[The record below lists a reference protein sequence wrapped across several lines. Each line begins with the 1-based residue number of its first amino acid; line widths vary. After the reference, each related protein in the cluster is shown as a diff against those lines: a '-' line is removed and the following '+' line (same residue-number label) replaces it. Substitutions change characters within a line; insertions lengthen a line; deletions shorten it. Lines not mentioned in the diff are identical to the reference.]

1 MSVESIQAGKQLPN
15 IAPEII
21 NHERRPSKP
30 KQTEL
35 WVLLAVVAVAFCA
48 FLIAPMALV
57 VIKSFQTGDG
67 AATLSNYGAIIAQP
81 EFLASVLNSLKVTGA
96 SALVSVLL
104 AFLLAYTVNCTN
116 VPSGLKKAVC
126 LLTQVPMLLPT
137 ITYGFAIIYSFGN
150 QGLITRL
157 FGTQLFDI
165 YGFTGLMIGYVI
177 YTLPTCFL
185 LINNSFQFVDKKFII
200 VSHIMGDK
208 PWTTFLNTI
217 LRPLVGTLAVAFIQ
231 AFFLAFTDYG
241 IPTSVGGTY
250 DVLAMTLY
258 NQMLGSIP
266 NFNRGAVI
274 AVFMLI
280 PSILSIILMTVLER
294 YSIRYSKVSQVEL
307 PKGPVRDWLCGIGS
321 VLTLACVLSLFA
333 VILVIPFVNE
343 WPFDT
348 SFTLS
353 HITALFT
360 ESELSS
366 VYTNSLYVAV
376 MTAIIGCLFAYAAG
390 LVTSRSKLPNW
401 AKRAVDSM
409 SSVINTVPGMVLGI
423 AFLFAFSGSS
433 LQNTFWILIIA
444 NIVHYFATPY
454 QMIKDSLTKMNG
466 SWETTAKLMGDNW
479 FKTIVRVVTPN
490 AWPTILQVFG
500 YYFVN
505 AMVMISAVVFL
516 TGARTQVITTEISAL
531 QHLAEFDQIF
541 ALSILILATNLIVK
555 GVVAAATRERGTITI
570 RQRVVQVATAAMT
583 VRRDSRLVAAEQA
596 SRSGSPDFPLPTT
609 GNRHGRTI
617 FTGTLSGVLAV
628 LLVAFG
634 FGAFS
639 GTAAADGQ
647 VVIYTNAD
655 DEAVTAF
662 QNALNANGFENKYV
676 IQSFGTSELG
686 GKLLAEGR
694 ALEADLI
701 TMSSYYVDSAQER
714 NHMFADLTDVKSQLL
729 QDSSNSTAP
738 AYRRP
743 TTVQEGAIFYNTTVL
758 RDEGLPVPQSLA
770 DLADPVY
777 AGQISVTDMEGSSTG
792 WLMVQAIADAY
803 GTGEEG
809 REILTGIYRN
819 AGPHLQMSG
828 SGPLNSV
835 RSGEVAIGF
844 GLRHQ
849 AIADKNE
856 GLPIDYVDPEEGN
869 YSLTESVAVLDKGD
883 RTNPLAQRMAAAII
897 DAGRP
902 ELLRTYPNPLYVG
915 EQAPDNGSA
924 NPQVFPEPL
933 TTTRT
938 VKEEMLFDHCTWDD
952 DYKAITQKIRADL
965 LELAHCNPSEYT
977 TVLMQGSG
985 TFGVESVLTSVIG
998 ADEKVLL
1005 CTNGAYG
1012 DRQVKICEHAG
1023 IDYVQYAEPYDRIP
1037 DAAHM
1042 AEILDNDP
1050 SITHV
1055 SMIHSETTSGL
1066 LNDIESVARVA
1077 KAHGC
1082 TFIVDAMSSFGGV
1095 DIPVAD
1101 WGIDFLVSSANKCI
1115 QGVPGFNFIICSTA
1129 RLEASRGKARSLS
1142 LDLWD
1147 QWNTLEK
1154 DGGKWRYTS
1163 PTHVVLAFNRALD
1176 EMKAEGGIPAR
1187 SARYATNNRM
1197 LIARMKALGFGTFLK
1212 EHQGPIITTFTYP
1225 EGAGFDFADMHAFIK
1240 ERGYAIYPGKLTD
1253 EETFR
1258 LGNIG
1263 EIYPDDIRR
1272 VTELFAMYMAE
1283 RGLLEACTGTA
1294 DIAAAIEAMDEAS
1307 AAL

>member
-67 AATLSNYGAIIAQP
+67 AATLSNYGAFIAQP
-81 EFLASVLNSLKVTGA
+81 EFLTSVLNSLKVAGA

-423 AFLFAFSGSS
+423 AFLFAFSG
-433 LQNTFWILIIA
+433 
-444 NIVHYFATPY
+444 
-454 QMIKDSLTKMNG
+454 
-466 SWETTAKLMGDNW
+466 
-479 FKTIVRVVTPN
+479 
-490 AWPTILQVFG
+490 
-500 YYFVN
+500 
-505 AMVMISAVVFL
+505 
-516 TGARTQVITTEISAL
+516 
-531 QHLAEFDQIF
+531 
-541 ALSILILATNLIVK
+541 
-555 GVVAAATRERGTITI
+555 
-570 RQRVVQVATAAMT
+570 
-583 VRRDSRLVAAEQA
+583 
-596 SRSGSPDFPLPTT
+596 
-609 GNRHGRTI
+609 
-617 FTGTLSGVLAV
+617 
-628 LLVAFG
+628 
-634 FGAFS
+634 
-639 GTAAADGQ
+639 TAAADGQ

-729 QDSSNSTAP
+729 QDSENSTAP

-758 RDEGLPVPQSLA
+758 EDLGLPVPQSLA

-792 WLMVQAIADAY
+792 WLMVQAPTDADVDAVYSHFEPKLLSILDRFADPKPGVIDAVAALREAGLKIGSTTGYTNAMMEIVVPKAAELGYAPDHWVSADGTQGFGRPYPYMIFHNMQVMQLMDVRRVAKVGDTVSDIKEGKNAGTFTIGCDRGQLADGPHAGRVRGPLPRRAGPRAPDGARGIPGRRCRLGHRHDGRAARPAAGLNAPITPAYASEARFSRRTISASACGSKPQLVRTVFGCVLSSPRDNTPSNPHAQRRVVASVRQHGICVSSAGSAQVFGEERLQLVEGDRVLAAAVIQVGVHSIRDDQQFLVVRVRVVLDHGGVGVAAEIAGMGLLTVHHQHRAADLVDVPQNRLVQERHASDHVPSAIGVQ
-803 GTGEEG
+803 GTGMVAAWGLVIVVVILDEERG
-809 REILTGIYRN
+809 VIRKRVDHAAGQRICPTAVVRDALRVQRPLLLVTGVGGILR
-819 AGPHLQMSG
+819 
-828 SGPLNSV
+828 V
-835 RSGEVAIGF
+835 EVTLG
-844 GLRHQ
+844 
-849 AIADKNE
+849 
-856 GLPIDYVDPEEGN
+856 
-869 YSLTESVAVLDKGD
+869 
-883 RTNPLAQRMAAAII
+883 I
-897 DAGRP
+897 DAGHVVHRGCHGR
-902 ELLRTYPNPLYVG
+902 LDAGVQCGRV
-915 EQAPDNGSA
+915 QRHAAP
-924 NPQVFPEPL
+924 
-933 TTTRT
+933 T
-938 VKEEMLFDHCTWDD
+938 
-952 DYKAITQKIRADL
+952 AD
-965 LELAHCNPSEYT
+965 AD
-977 TVLMQGSG
+977 
-985 TFGVESVLTSVIG
+985 G
-998 ADEKVLL
+998 ADAFRIHVLL
-1005 CTNGAYG
+1005 
-1012 DRQVKICEHAG
+1012 
-1023 IDYVQYAEPYDRIP
+1023 
-1037 DAAHM
+1037 
-1042 AEILDNDP
+1042 
-1050 SITHV
+1050 
-1055 SMIHSETTSGL
+1055 
-1066 LNDIESVARVA
+1066 
-1077 KAHGC
+1077 HGQE
-1082 TFIVDAMSSFGGV
+1082 VDGCLEVLGV
-1095 DIPVAD
+1095 DV
-1101 WGIDFLVSSANKCI
+1101 
-1115 QGVPGFNFIICSTA
+1115 
-1129 RLEASRGKARSLS
+1129 R
-1142 LDLWD
+1142 
-1147 QWNTLEK
+1147 
-1154 DGGKWRYTS
+1154 
-1163 PTHVVLAFNRALD
+1163 
-1176 EMKAEGGIPAR
+1176 
-1187 SARYATNNRM
+1187 
-1197 LIARMKALGFGTFLK
+1197 
-1212 EHQGPIITTFTYP
+1212 
-1225 EGAGFDFADMHAFIK
+1225 
-1240 ERGYAIYPGKLTD
+1240 
-1253 EETFR
+1253 
-1258 LGNIG
+1258 
-1263 EIYPDDIRR
+1263 
-1272 VTELFAMYMAE
+1272 
-1283 RGLLEACTGTA
+1283 
-1294 DIAAAIEAMDEAS
+1294 
-1307 AAL
+1307 

>member
-1 MSVESIQAGKQLPN
+1 MLELKN
-15 IAPEII
+15 I
-21 NHERRPSKP
+21 
-30 KQTEL
+30 T
-35 WVLLAVVAVAFCA
+35 
-48 FLIAPMALV
+48 
-57 VIKSFQTGDG
+57 KSFGDAPVLNGISLTLDKGRIMSILGPSGDG

-81 EFLASVLNSLKVTGA
+81 EFLTSVLNSLKVAGA

-231 AFFLAFTDYG
+231 AFFLSFTDYG

-505 AMVMISAVVFL
+505 AMVTISAVVFL

-555 GVVAAATRERGTITI
+555 GVVAAATRERGTVTI

-609 GNRHGRTI
+609 GNRRGRTI

-792 WLMVQAIADAY
+792 WLMVQAPTNADVDAVY
-803 GTGEEG
+803 SHFEPKLLSILDRFADPKPGVIDAVAALREAGLKIGSTTGYTDAMMEIVVPKAAELGYAPDHWVSADGT
-809 REILTGIYRN
+809 
-819 AGPHLQMSG
+819 Q
-828 SGPLNSV
+828 
-835 RSGEVAIGF
+835 GF
-844 GLRHQ
+844 GRPYPYMIFHNMQVLR
-849 AIADKNE
+849 
-856 GLPIDYVDPEEGN
+856 
-869 YSLTESVAVLDKGD
+869 
-883 RTNPLAQRMAAAII
+883 
-897 DAGRP
+897 
-902 ELLRTYPNPLYVG
+902 
-915 EQAPDNGSA
+915 
-924 NPQVFPEPL
+924 
-933 TTTRT
+933 
-938 VKEEMLFDHCTWDD
+938 
-952 DYKAITQKIRADL
+952 
-965 LELAHCNPSEYT
+965 
-977 TVLMQGSG
+977 LMD
-985 TFGVESVLTSVIG
+985 V
-998 ADEKVLL
+998 
-1005 CTNGAYG
+1005 
-1012 DRQVKICEHAG
+1012 R
-1023 IDYVQYAEPYDRIP
+1023 
-1037 DAAHM
+1037 
-1042 AEILDNDP
+1042 
-1050 SITHV
+1050 
-1055 SMIHSETTSGL
+1055 
-1066 LNDIESVARVA
+1066 RVA
-1077 KAHGC
+1077 KVGD
-1082 TFIVDAMSSFGGV
+1082 TISD
-1095 DIPVAD
+1095 
-1101 WGIDFLVSSANKCI
+1101 
-1115 QGVPGFNFIICSTA
+1115 
-1129 RLEASRGKARSLS
+1129 
-1142 LDLWD
+1142 
-1147 QWNTLEK
+1147 
-1154 DGGKWRYTS
+1154 
-1163 PTHVVLAFNRALD
+1163 
-1176 EMKAEGGIPAR
+1176 
-1187 SARYATNNRM
+1187 
-1197 LIARMKALGFGTFLK
+1197 
-1212 EHQGPIITTFTYP
+1212 
-1225 EGAGFDFADMHAFIK
+1225 IK
-1240 ERGYAIYPGKLTD
+1240 EGKNAGAFTV
-1253 EETFR
+1253 
-1258 LGNIG
+1258 G
-1263 EIYPDDIRR
+1263 
-1272 VTELFAMYMAE
+1272 VTEGSSQMGLSQAEFEALSPAEQDRERLMAREAFLAAGADAVIDTMAE
-1283 RGLLEACTGTA
+1283 LPALLLG
-1294 DIAAAIEAMDEAS
+1294 
-1307 AAL
+1307 

>member
-1 MSVESIQAGKQLPN
+1 MSIEAIQAAKQLPN
-15 IAPEII
+15 IVPEVV
-21 NHERRPSKP
+21 NYERRPAKP

-35 WVLLAVVAVAFCA
+35 WVLLAVVAVAFAA
-48 FLIAPMALV
+48 FLVVPMALV
-57 VIKSFQTGDG
+57 IVKSFQTGDG
-67 AATLSNYGAIIAQP
+67 AATLSNYAAIVSRP
-81 EFLASVLNSLKVTGA
+81 EFLTSVLNSLKVAGV
-96 SALVSVLL
+96 SALVAVLL

-116 VPSGLKKAVC
+116 VPKGLKKAIT

-165 YGFTGLMIGYVI
+165 YGFTGLLVGYVI

-208 PWTTFLNTI
+208 PWTTFLNTV

-274 AVFMLI
+274 AVFMLV
-280 PSILSIILMTVLER
+280 PSIISIILMTVLER

-307 PKGPVRDWLCGIGS
+307 PNGPRRDWLCGIGS

-333 VILVIPFVNE
+333 VILIIPFVNE

-348 SFTLS
+348 SFTLE
-353 HITALFT
+353 HITQPFT
-360 ESELSS
+360 DSSLSS
-366 VYTNSLYVAV
+366 VYVNSLYVAV
-376 MTAIIGCLFAYAAG
+376 MTAIVGCLFAYAAG

-401 AKRAVDSM
+401 AKRVVDAM

-444 NIVHYFATPY
+444 NVVHYFATPY
-454 QMIKDSLTKMNG
+454 QMIKDSLSKMNG

-479 FKTIVRVVTPN
+479 IKTILRVVTPN

-505 AMVMISAVVFL
+505 AMVTISAVVFL

-555 GVVAAATRERGTITI
+555 GVVALATRERGRSTV
-570 RQRVVQVATAAMT
+570 REHVVQVATAAMT
-583 VRRDSRLVAAEQA
+583 VRRDAKLVALEQA
-596 SRSGSPDFPLPTT
+596 SVTGSPDFPLPTS
-609 GNRHGRTI
+609 GNRRSRRI
-617 FTGTLSGVLAV
+617 FTGTLSGILAV
-628 LLVAFG
+628 ILVAFG

-647 VVIYTNAD
+647 VIIYTNAD

-662 QNALNANGFENKYV
+662 QNALNDNGFENQYV

-714 NHMFADLTDVKSQLL
+714 NHMFADLTDVHSRLL
-729 QDSSNSTAP
+729 DEDGNSTAP

-758 RDEGLPVPQSLA
+758 RDEGLPAPRSLA
-770 DLADPVY
+770 DLADPIY

-803 GTGEEG
+803 GTGEQG
-809 REILTGIYRN
+809 RKILTGIYRN

-849 AIADKNE
+849 AVADKAE
-856 GLPIDYVDPEEGN
+856 GLPVDYVDPEEGN
-869 YSLTESVAVLDKGD
+869 YSLTESVAVLDKGGK
-883 RTNPLAQRMAAAII
+883 TNPLAQRMAGVIV
-897 DAGRP
+897 DAGRA
-902 ELLRTYPNPLYVG
+902 ELLETYPVPLYVG
-915 EQAPDNGSA
+915 ETESANGSA
-924 NPQVFPEPL
+924 NPKVFPKPL
-933 TTTRT
+933 T
-938 VKEEMLFDHCTWDD
+938 V
-952 DYKAITQKIRADL
+952 DL
-965 LELAHCNPSEYT
+965 L
-977 TVLMQGSG
+977 Q
-985 TFGVESVLTSVIG
+985 
-998 ADEKVLL
+998 
-1005 CTNGAYG
+1005 
-1012 DRQVKICEHAG
+1012 
-1023 IDYVQYAEPYDRIP
+1023 
-1037 DAAHM
+1037 
-1042 AEILDNDP
+1042 
-1050 SITHV
+1050 
-1055 SMIHSETTSGL
+1055 
-1066 LNDIESVARVA
+1066 
-1077 KAHGC
+1077 
-1082 TFIVDAMSSFGGV
+1082 
-1095 DIPVAD
+1095 
-1101 WGIDFLVSSANKCI
+1101 
-1115 QGVPGFNFIICSTA
+1115 
-1129 RLEASRGKARSLS
+1129 
-1142 LDLWD
+1142 
-1147 QWNTLEK
+1147 
-1154 DGGKWRYTS
+1154 
-1163 PTHVVLAFNRALD
+1163 
-1176 EMKAEGGIPAR
+1176 
-1187 SARYATNNRM
+1187 
-1197 LIARMKALGFGTFLK
+1197 
-1212 EHQGPIITTFTYP
+1212 EHQ
-1225 EGAGFDFADMHAFIK
+1225 DFS
-1240 ERGYAIYPGKLTD
+1240 
-1253 EETFR
+1253 
-1258 LGNIG
+1258 
-1263 EIYPDDIRR
+1263 
-1272 VTELFAMYMAE
+1272 
-1283 RGLLEACTGTA
+1283 EACKR
-1294 DIAAAIEAMDEAS
+1294 AAQEG
-1307 AAL
+1307 

>member
-1 MSVESIQAGKQLPN
+1 MSVEAIQAGKQLPN
-15 IAPEII
+15 IAPEIV
-21 NHERRPSKP
+21 NYERRPSKP

-35 WVLLAVVAVAFCA
+35 WVLLGVVAVAFAA
-48 FLIAPMALV
+48 FLIVPMALV
-57 VIKSFQTGDG
+57 VVKSFQTGDG
-67 AATLSNYGAIIAQP
+67 AATLSNYAAIVAQP
-81 EFLASVLNSLKVTGA
+81 EFLASVLNSLKVSAA
-96 SALVSVLL
+96 SALVAVLL

-116 VPSGLKKAVC
+116 VPAGLKKAIT

-165 YGFTGLMIGYVI
+165 YGFTGLLIGYVI

-208 PWTTFLNTI
+208 PWTTFVNTV
-217 LRPLVGTLAVAFIQ
+217 LRPLIGTLAVAFIQ

-307 PKGPVRDWLCGIGS
+307 PKGPRRDWLCGIGS
-321 VLTLACVLSLFA
+321 VVALACVLSLFA
-333 VILVIPFVNE
+333 VIVIIPFVAE

-348 SFTLS
+348 TFTLD
-353 HITALFT
+353 HIAALFT
-360 ESELSS
+360 DGTLST

-401 AKRAVDSM
+401 AKRAVDAM

-444 NIVHYFATPY
+444 NVVHYFATPY
-454 QMIKDSLTKMNG
+454 QMIKDSLSKMNG

-479 FKTIVRVVTPN
+479 IKTIVRVVTPN

-505 AMVMISAVVFL
+505 AMVTISAVVFL
-516 TGARTQVITTEISAL
+516 TGARTQVITTQISAL

-541 ALSILILATNLIVK
+541 ALSLLILATNLAVK
-555 GVVAAATRERGTITI
+555 GVVALATRERGKVSV
-570 RQRVVQVATAAMT
+570 RERVVEVATAAIT
-583 VRRDSRLVAAEQA
+583 VRRDAKLTAIEQA
-596 SRSGSPDFPLPTT
+596 SASGSPDFPLPTT
-609 GNRHGRTI
+609 GHRRGKRI
-617 FTGTLSGVLAV
+617 FTGTLSGILAV
-628 LLVAFG
+628 ILVGFG

-662 QNALNANGFENKYV
+662 QNALDENGYANRYV

-686 GKLLAEGR
+686 GKLLAEGK
-694 ALEADLI
+694 ALEADI
-701 TMSSYYVDSAQER
+701 VTMSSYYVDSAQER
-714 NHMFADLTDVKSQLL
+714 NHMFADLTDVTSQLL
-729 QDSSNSTAP
+729 ERDGNSTAP
-738 AYRRP
+738 AWRRP

-758 RDEGLPVPQSLA
+758 EEAGLPVPTSLA
-770 DLADPVY
+770 DLADPIY
-777 AGQISVTDMEGSSTG
+777 EGQISVTDMEGSSTG

-803 GTGEEG
+803 GTGEKG

-849 AIADKNE
+849 AVADKAE

-869 YSLTESVAVLDKGD
+869 YSLTESVAVIDKGD
-883 RTNPLAQRMAAAII
+883 DTNPLAQQMAAVII
-897 DAGRP
+897 DEGRA
-902 ELLRTYPNPLYVG
+902 ELLETYPVPLYVG
-915 EQAPDNGSA
+915 EQESDDGSA
-924 NPQVFPEPL
+924 NPKVYPETL
-933 TTTRT
+933 T
-938 VKEEMLFDHCTWDD
+938 V
-952 DYKAITQKIRADL
+952 DL
-965 LELAHCNPSEYT
+965 L
-977 TVLMQGSG
+977 Q
-985 TFGVESVLTSVIG
+985 
-998 ADEKVLL
+998 
-1005 CTNGAYG
+1005 
-1012 DRQVKICEHAG
+1012 
-1023 IDYVQYAEPYDRIP
+1023 
-1037 DAAHM
+1037 
-1042 AEILDNDP
+1042 
-1050 SITHV
+1050 
-1055 SMIHSETTSGL
+1055 
-1066 LNDIESVARVA
+1066 
-1077 KAHGC
+1077 
-1082 TFIVDAMSSFGGV
+1082 
-1095 DIPVAD
+1095 
-1101 WGIDFLVSSANKCI
+1101 
-1115 QGVPGFNFIICSTA
+1115 
-1129 RLEASRGKARSLS
+1129 
-1142 LDLWD
+1142 
-1147 QWNTLEK
+1147 
-1154 DGGKWRYTS
+1154 
-1163 PTHVVLAFNRALD
+1163 
-1176 EMKAEGGIPAR
+1176 
-1187 SARYATNNRM
+1187 
-1197 LIARMKALGFGTFLK
+1197 
-1212 EHQGPIITTFTYP
+1212 EHQ
-1225 EGAGFDFADMHAFIK
+1225 DFS
-1240 ERGYAIYPGKLTD
+1240 
-1253 EETFR
+1253 
-1258 LGNIG
+1258 
-1263 EIYPDDIRR
+1263 
-1272 VTELFAMYMAE
+1272 
-1283 RGLLEACTGTA
+1283 EACKR
-1294 DIAAAIEAMDEAS
+1294 AS
-1307 AAL
+1307 ED

>member
-48 FLIAPMALV
+48 FLIVPMALV

-81 EFLASVLNSLKVTGA
+81 EFLTSVLNSLKVAGA

-185 LINNSFQFVDKKFII
+185 LINNSFQFMDKKFII

-307 PKGPVRDWLCGIGS
+307 P
-321 VLTLACVLSLFA
+321 
-333 VILVIPFVNE
+333 
-343 WPFDT
+343 
-348 SFTLS
+348 
-353 HITALFT
+353 
-360 ESELSS
+360 
-366 VYTNSLYVAV
+366 
-376 MTAIIGCLFAYAAG
+376 
-390 LVTSRSKLPNW
+390 NW

-505 AMVMISAVVFL
+505 AMVTISAVVFL

-555 GVVAAATRERGTITI
+555 GVVAAATRERGTVTI

-609 GNRHGRTI
+609 GNRRGRTI

-758 RDEGLPVPQSLA
+758 EDLGLPVPKSLA

-856 GLPIDYVDPEEGN
+856 GLLQEYQDFSEACKREAQGKQSRRGRVPP
-869 YSLTESVAVLDKGD
+869 LLHESADS
-883 RTNPLAQRMAAAII
+883 
-897 DAGRP
+897 
-902 ELLRTYPNPLYVG
+902 YVG
-915 EQAPDNGSA
+915 IATIWPFPQESPDSCIPPPHLYTATIKKGTPITMNRDYKLLTPS
-924 NPQVFPEPL
+924 PL

-1037 DAAHM
+1037 DAAHV

-1115 QGVPGFNFIICSTA
+1115 QGVPGFSFIICNTA
-1129 RLEASRGKARSLS
+1129 KLEASRGKARSLS

-1212 EHQGPIITTFTYP
+1212 EHRGPIITTFTYP
-1225 EGAGFDFADMHAFIK
+1225 EGVSFDFADMYAFIK

-1283 RGLLEACTGTA
+1283 RGLLEPCAGTT
-1294 DIAAAIEAMDEAS
+1294 DIATAIEAMDKAS

>member
-15 IAPEII
+15 IAPEIV

-48 FLIAPMALV
+48 FLIVPMALV

-81 EFLASVLNSLKVTGA
+81 EFLTSVLNSLKVAGA

-200 VSHIMGDK
+200 VFHIMGDK

-241 IPTSVGGTY
+241 IQTSVGGTY

-294 YSIRYSKVSQVEL
+294 YSIRYSKVSQV
-307 PKGPVRDWLCGIGS
+307 
-321 VLTLACVLSLFA
+321 
-333 VILVIPFVNE
+333 
-343 WPFDT
+343 
-348 SFTLS
+348 
-353 HITALFT
+353 
-360 ESELSS
+360 
-366 VYTNSLYVAV
+366 
-376 MTAIIGCLFAYAAG
+376 
-390 LVTSRSKLPNW
+390 KLPNW

-454 QMIKDSLTKMNG
+454 QMIKDSPTKMNG

-490 AWPTILQVFG
+490 ARPTILQVFG

-505 AMVMISAVVFL
+505 AMVTISAVVFL

-555 GVVAAATRERGTITI
+555 GVVAAATRERGTVTI
-570 RQRVVQVATAAMT
+570 RQRVVQVATATMT

-609 GNRHGRTI
+609 GNRRGRTI
-617 FTGTLSGVLAV
+617 FTGTLSGILAV

-686 GKLLAEGR
+686 GKLLAEGK

-770 DLADPVY
+770 DLADPIY

-915 EQAPDNGSA
+915 EQAPNNGSA

-933 TTTRT
+933 T
-938 VKEEMLFDHCTWDD
+938 V
-952 DYKAITQKIRADL
+952 DL
-965 LELAHCNPSEYT
+965 L
-977 TVLMQGSG
+977 Q
-985 TFGVESVLTSVIG
+985 
-998 ADEKVLL
+998 
-1005 CTNGAYG
+1005 
-1012 DRQVKICEHAG
+1012 
-1023 IDYVQYAEPYDRIP
+1023 
-1037 DAAHM
+1037 
-1042 AEILDNDP
+1042 
-1050 SITHV
+1050 
-1055 SMIHSETTSGL
+1055 
-1066 LNDIESVARVA
+1066 
-1077 KAHGC
+1077 
-1082 TFIVDAMSSFGGV
+1082 
-1095 DIPVAD
+1095 
-1101 WGIDFLVSSANKCI
+1101 
-1115 QGVPGFNFIICSTA
+1115 
-1129 RLEASRGKARSLS
+1129 
-1142 LDLWD
+1142 
-1147 QWNTLEK
+1147 
-1154 DGGKWRYTS
+1154 
-1163 PTHVVLAFNRALD
+1163 
-1176 EMKAEGGIPAR
+1176 
-1187 SARYATNNRM
+1187 
-1197 LIARMKALGFGTFLK
+1197 
-1212 EHQGPIITTFTYP
+1212 EHQ
-1225 EGAGFDFADMHAFIK
+1225 DFS
-1240 ERGYAIYPGKLTD
+1240 
-1253 EETFR
+1253 
-1258 LGNIG
+1258 
-1263 EIYPDDIRR
+1263 
-1272 VTELFAMYMAE
+1272 
-1283 RGLLEACTGTA
+1283 EACKREAQGKQSRRGRVPPLLHESA
-1294 DIAAAIEAMDEAS
+1294 DSYVGIATIWPFPQESPDSCIPPPSVHRNHQERHTHHHEPRLQAADPRPADHHPHGQGGD
-1307 AAL
+1307 ALRPLHLGRRLQGHHPEDPRRPA

>member
-81 EFLASVLNSLKVTGA
+81 EFLTSVL
-96 SALVSVLL
+96 
-104 AFLLAYTVNCTN
+104 
-116 VPSGLKKAVC
+116 
-126 LLTQVPMLLPT
+126 
-137 ITYGFAIIYSFGN
+137 
-150 QGLITRL
+150 
-157 FGTQLFDI
+157 
-165 YGFTGLMIGYVI
+165 
-177 YTLPTCFL
+177 
-185 LINNSFQFVDKKFII
+185 
-200 VSHIMGDK
+200 
-208 PWTTFLNTI
+208 
-217 LRPLVGTLAVAFIQ
+217 
-231 AFFLAFTDYG
+231 
-241 IPTSVGGTY
+241 
-250 DVLAMTLY
+250 
-258 NQMLGSIP
+258 
-266 NFNRGAVI
+266 
-274 AVFMLI
+274 
-280 PSILSIILMTVLER
+280 
-294 YSIRYSKVSQVEL
+294 
-307 PKGPVRDWLCGIGS
+307 
-321 VLTLACVLSLFA
+321 
-333 VILVIPFVNE
+333 
-343 WPFDT
+343 
-348 SFTLS
+348 
-353 HITALFT
+353 
-360 ESELSS
+360 
-366 VYTNSLYVAV
+366 NSLYVAV

-401 AKRAVDSM
+401 AKRAGDSM

-454 QMIKDSLTKMNG
+454 QMIKDSPTKMNG

-505 AMVMISAVVFL
+505 AMVTISAVVFL

-555 GVVAAATRERGTITI
+555 GVVAAATRERGTVTI

-609 GNRHGRTI
+609 GNRRGRTI
-617 FTGTLSGVLAV
+617 FTGTLSGILAV

-777 AGQISVTDMEGSSTG
+777 AGQISVTDMEGSST
-792 WLMVQAIADAY
+792 ADVDAVY
-803 GTGEEG
+803 SHFEPKLLSILDRFADPKPGVIDAVAALREAGLKIGSTTGYTDAMMEIVVPKAAELGYAPDHWVSADGT
-809 REILTGIYRN
+809 
-819 AGPHLQMSG
+819 Q
-828 SGPLNSV
+828 
-835 RSGEVAIGF
+835 GF
-844 GLRHQ
+844 GRPYPYMIFHNMQVLR
-849 AIADKNE
+849 
-856 GLPIDYVDPEEGN
+856 
-869 YSLTESVAVLDKGD
+869 
-883 RTNPLAQRMAAAII
+883 
-897 DAGRP
+897 
-902 ELLRTYPNPLYVG
+902 
-915 EQAPDNGSA
+915 
-924 NPQVFPEPL
+924 
-933 TTTRT
+933 
-938 VKEEMLFDHCTWDD
+938 
-952 DYKAITQKIRADL
+952 
-965 LELAHCNPSEYT
+965 
-977 TVLMQGSG
+977 LMD
-985 TFGVESVLTSVIG
+985 V
-998 ADEKVLL
+998 
-1005 CTNGAYG
+1005 
-1012 DRQVKICEHAG
+1012 R
-1023 IDYVQYAEPYDRIP
+1023 
-1037 DAAHM
+1037 
-1042 AEILDNDP
+1042 
-1050 SITHV
+1050 
-1055 SMIHSETTSGL
+1055 
-1066 LNDIESVARVA
+1066 RVA
-1077 KAHGC
+1077 KVGDTISDIKEGKNAGAF
-1082 TFIVDAMSSFGGV
+1082 TVGVTEGSSQMG
-1095 DIPVAD
+1095 
-1101 WGIDFLVSSANKCI
+1101 
-1115 QGVPGFNFIICSTA
+1115 
-1129 RLEASRGKARSLS
+1129 LS
-1142 LDLWD
+1142 LAEFEAL
-1147 QWNTLEK
+1147 
-1154 DGGKWRYTS
+1154 S
-1163 PTHVVLAFNRALD
+1163 PAEQDRERLMAREAFLAAGADAVIDTMGELPAL
-1176 EMKAEGGIPAR
+1176 
-1187 SARYATNNRM
+1187 
-1197 LIARMKALGFGTFLK
+1197 LLG
-1212 EHQGPIITTFTYP
+1212 
-1225 EGAGFDFADMHAFIK
+1225 
-1240 ERGYAIYPGKLTD
+1240 
-1253 EETFR
+1253 
-1258 LGNIG
+1258 
-1263 EIYPDDIRR
+1263 
-1272 VTELFAMYMAE
+1272 
-1283 RGLLEACTGTA
+1283 
-1294 DIAAAIEAMDEAS
+1294 
-1307 AAL
+1307 

>member
-48 FLIAPMALV
+48 FLIVPMALV

-81 EFLASVLNSLKVTGA
+81 EFLTSVLNSLKVAGA

-116 VPSGLKKAVC
+116 VPSDLKKAVC
-126 LLTQVPMLLPT
+126 LLAQVPMLLPT

-307 PKGPVRDWLCGIGS
+307 P
-321 VLTLACVLSLFA
+321 
-333 VILVIPFVNE
+333 
-343 WPFDT
+343 
-348 SFTLS
+348 
-353 HITALFT
+353 
-360 ESELSS
+360 
-366 VYTNSLYVAV
+366 
-376 MTAIIGCLFAYAAG
+376 
-390 LVTSRSKLPNW
+390 NW

-505 AMVMISAVVFL
+505 AMVTISAVVFL

-555 GVVAAATRERGTITI
+555 GVVAAATRERGTVTI

-609 GNRHGRTI
+609 GNRRGRTI
-617 FTGTLSGVLAV
+617 FTGTLSGILAV

-686 GKLLAEGR
+686 GKLLAEGK

-729 QDSSNSTAP
+729 QDSENSTAP

-770 DLADPVY
+770 DLADPIY

-856 GLPIDYVDPEEGN
+856 GL
-869 YSLTESVAVLDKGD
+869 L
-883 RTNPLAQRMAAAII
+883 Q
-897 DAGRP
+897 
-902 ELLRTYPNPLYVG
+902 
-915 EQAPDNGSA
+915 
-924 NPQVFPEPL
+924 
-933 TTTRT
+933 
-938 VKEEMLFDHCTWDD
+938 
-952 DYKAITQKIRADL
+952 
-965 LELAHCNPSEYT
+965 EY
-977 TVLMQGSG
+977 Q
-985 TFGVESVLTSVIG
+985 
-998 ADEKVLL
+998 
-1005 CTNGAYG
+1005 
-1012 DRQVKICEHAG
+1012 
-1023 IDYVQYAEPYDRIP
+1023 
-1037 DAAHM
+1037 
-1042 AEILDNDP
+1042 
-1050 SITHV
+1050 
-1055 SMIHSETTSGL
+1055 
-1066 LNDIESVARVA
+1066 
-1077 KAHGC
+1077 
-1082 TFIVDAMSSFGGV
+1082 
-1095 DIPVAD
+1095 
-1101 WGIDFLVSSANKCI
+1101 DFS
-1115 QGVPGFNFIICSTA
+1115 
-1129 RLEASRGKARSLS
+1129 
-1142 LDLWD
+1142 
-1147 QWNTLEK
+1147 
-1154 DGGKWRYTS
+1154 
-1163 PTHVVLAFNRALD
+1163 
-1176 EMKAEGGIPAR
+1176 
-1187 SARYATNNRM
+1187 
-1197 LIARMKALGFGTFLK
+1197 
-1212 EHQGPIITTFTYP
+1212 
-1225 EGAGFDFADMHAFIK
+1225 
-1240 ERGYAIYPGKLTD
+1240 
-1253 EETFR
+1253 
-1258 LGNIG
+1258 
-1263 EIYPDDIRR
+1263 
-1272 VTELFAMYMAE
+1272 
-1283 RGLLEACTGTA
+1283 EACKR
-1294 DIAAAIEAMDEAS
+1294 EAQGK
-1307 AAL
+1307 

>member
-1 MSVESIQAGKQLPN
+1 MNAQKMTQQSLEALQAAQSLAVEYENQALCPEHLFCALLSQQDGLIPQLFQKMGAEPGNLAAAFAKKVGELPHVTGTGRDPEKVYITPELDRALTAAEKSAAAMKDEYVSVEHLVLGMMDAPN
-15 IAPEII
+15 AAVKE
-21 NHERRPSKP
+21 
-30 KQTEL
+30 
-35 WVLLAVVAVAFCA
+35 VLRQFSLDKTRFLEVLA
-48 FLIAPMALV
+48 
-57 VIKSFQTGDG
+57 
-67 AATLSNYGAIIAQP
+67 
-81 EFLASVLNSLKVTGA
+81 
-96 SALVSVLL
+96 
-104 AFLLAYTVNCTN
+104 
-116 VPSGLKKAVC
+116 
-126 LLTQVPMLLPT
+126 QVR
-137 ITYGFAIIYSFGN
+137 GN
-150 QGLITRL
+150 QR
-157 FGTQLFDI
+157 
-165 YGFTGLMIGYVI
+165 V
-177 YTLPTCFL
+177 
-185 LINNSFQFVDKKFII
+185 
-200 VSHIMGDK
+200 
-208 PWTTFLNTI
+208 
-217 LRPLVGTLAVAFIQ
+217 
-231 AFFLAFTDYG
+231 
-241 IPTSVGGTY
+241 TSDNPESTY

-294 YSIRYSKVSQVEL
+294 YSIRYSKVSQV
-307 PKGPVRDWLCGIGS
+307 
-321 VLTLACVLSLFA
+321 
-333 VILVIPFVNE
+333 
-343 WPFDT
+343 
-348 SFTLS
+348 
-353 HITALFT
+353 
-360 ESELSS
+360 
-366 VYTNSLYVAV
+366 
-376 MTAIIGCLFAYAAG
+376 
-390 LVTSRSKLPNW
+390 KLPNW

-505 AMVMISAVVFL
+505 AMVTISAVVFL

-531 QHLAEFDQIF
+531 QHLAEFDQVF

-555 GVVAAATRERGTITI
+555 GVVAAATRERGTVTI

-609 GNRHGRTI
+609 GNRRGRTI
-617 FTGTLSGVLAV
+617 FTGTLSGILAV

-686 GKLLAEGR
+686 GKLLAEGK

-729 QDSSNSTAP
+729 QDSENSTAP

-758 RDEGLPVPQSLA
+758 RDEGLPEPQSLA
-770 DLADPVY
+770 DLADPIY

-915 EQAPDNGSA
+915 EQAPNNGSA

-933 TTTRT
+933 T
-938 VKEEMLFDHCTWDD
+938 V
-952 DYKAITQKIRADL
+952 DL
-965 LELAHCNPSEYT
+965 L
-977 TVLMQGSG
+977 Q
-985 TFGVESVLTSVIG
+985 
-998 ADEKVLL
+998 
-1005 CTNGAYG
+1005 
-1012 DRQVKICEHAG
+1012 
-1023 IDYVQYAEPYDRIP
+1023 
-1037 DAAHM
+1037 
-1042 AEILDNDP
+1042 
-1050 SITHV
+1050 
-1055 SMIHSETTSGL
+1055 
-1066 LNDIESVARVA
+1066 
-1077 KAHGC
+1077 
-1082 TFIVDAMSSFGGV
+1082 
-1095 DIPVAD
+1095 
-1101 WGIDFLVSSANKCI
+1101 
-1115 QGVPGFNFIICSTA
+1115 
-1129 RLEASRGKARSLS
+1129 
-1142 LDLWD
+1142 
-1147 QWNTLEK
+1147 
-1154 DGGKWRYTS
+1154 
-1163 PTHVVLAFNRALD
+1163 
-1176 EMKAEGGIPAR
+1176 
-1187 SARYATNNRM
+1187 
-1197 LIARMKALGFGTFLK
+1197 
-1212 EHQGPIITTFTYP
+1212 EHQ
-1225 EGAGFDFADMHAFIK
+1225 DFS
-1240 ERGYAIYPGKLTD
+1240 
-1253 EETFR
+1253 
-1258 LGNIG
+1258 
-1263 EIYPDDIRR
+1263 
-1272 VTELFAMYMAE
+1272 
-1283 RGLLEACTGTA
+1283 EACKR
-1294 DIAAAIEAMDEAS
+1294 EAQGKQSRRGRVPDVVHA
-1307 AAL
+1307 

>member
-1 MSVESIQAGKQLPN
+1 MSVEFIQAGKQLPN

-67 AATLSNYGAIIAQP
+67 AATLSNYGAATLSNYGAIIAQP
-81 EFLASVLNSLKVTGA
+81 EFLTSVLNSLKVAGA

-200 VSHIMGDK
+200 VFHIMGDK

-294 YSIRYSKVSQVEL
+294 YSIRYSKVSQV
-307 PKGPVRDWLCGIGS
+307 
-321 VLTLACVLSLFA
+321 
-333 VILVIPFVNE
+333 
-343 WPFDT
+343 
-348 SFTLS
+348 
-353 HITALFT
+353 
-360 ESELSS
+360 
-366 VYTNSLYVAV
+366 
-376 MTAIIGCLFAYAAG
+376 
-390 LVTSRSKLPNW
+390 KLPNW

-505 AMVMISAVVFL
+505 AMVTISAVVFL

-555 GVVAAATRERGTITI
+555 GVVAAATRERGTVTI

-609 GNRHGRTI
+609 GNRRGRTI
-617 FTGTLSGVLAV
+617 FTGTLSGILAV

-729 QDSSNSTAP
+729 QDSENSTAP

-770 DLADPVY
+770 NLADPIY

-803 GTGEEG
+803 GTVEEG

-856 GLPIDYVDPEEGN
+856 GLLQEYQDFSEACKREAQGKQSRRGRVPP
-869 YSLTESVAVLDKGD
+869 LLHESADS
-883 RTNPLAQRMAAAII
+883 
-897 DAGRP
+897 
-902 ELLRTYPNPLYVG
+902 YVG
-915 EQAPDNGSA
+915 IATIWPFPQESPDSCIPPPSVHRNHQERHTHHHEPRLQAADPRPADHHPHGQGGDA
-924 NPQVFPEPL
+924 LRPLHLGRRLQGHHPE
-933 TTTRT
+933 
-938 VKEEMLFDHCTWDD
+938 
-952 DYKAITQKIRADL
+952 
-965 LELAHCNPSEYT
+965 
-977 TVLMQGSG
+977 
-985 TFGVESVLTSVIG
+985 
-998 ADEKVLL
+998 
-1005 CTNGAYG
+1005 
-1012 DRQVKICEHAG
+1012 
-1023 IDYVQYAEPYDRIP
+1023 
-1037 DAAHM
+1037 
-1042 AEILDNDP
+1042 DP
-1050 SITHV
+1050 
-1055 SMIHSETTSGL
+1055 
-1066 LNDIESVARVA
+1066 R
-1077 KAHGC
+1077 
-1082 TFIVDAMSSFGGV
+1082 
-1095 DIPVAD
+1095 
-1101 WGIDFLVSSANKCI
+1101 
-1115 QGVPGFNFIICSTA
+1115 
-1129 RLEASRGKARSLS
+1129 R
-1142 LDLWD
+1142 
-1147 QWNTLEK
+1147 
-1154 DGGKWRYTS
+1154 
-1163 PTHVVLAFNRALD
+1163 
-1176 EMKAEGGIPAR
+1176 PA
-1187 SARYATNNRM
+1187 
-1197 LIARMKALGFGTFLK
+1197 
-1212 EHQGPIITTFTYP
+1212 
-1225 EGAGFDFADMHAFIK
+1225 
-1240 ERGYAIYPGKLTD
+1240 
-1253 EETFR
+1253 
-1258 LGNIG
+1258 
-1263 EIYPDDIRR
+1263 
-1272 VTELFAMYMAE
+1272 
-1283 RGLLEACTGTA
+1283 
-1294 DIAAAIEAMDEAS
+1294 
-1307 AAL
+1307 